1 MSEAATKSL
10 YREIFDFY
18 WKSHPVAAT
27 AMGIHHYDHHYGDY
41 SESYRQEHYAT
52 LRRYL
57 EQLESLD
64 LSSLSEDE
72 TVDRNVLIGHFT
84 TVLYDEVEQQ
94 ALSRQAY
101 LYPSEAL
108 QGVQSLQINYNL
120 PLDHRVLS
128 IIGRLKDMPRLF
140 AQGKENLNKHPESI
154 SQVSVSQALEAL
166 AHGKQFLEEILPPF
180 SGTVPHY
187 FKDLLDSNTIA
198 LRAMRDFEIFL
209 NELESL
215 ASEDFACGQSYFEFL
230 LKEKHMLN
238 YTMDELLDIGEHA
251 LSHTEKLLHEAA
263 TELGPEVSWK
273 QHIQQLKN
281 KYPEA
286 SELRQYYKQETE
298 RVRDFGI
305 EHDLYTLP
313 TQETLVIMETPLF
326 QRGLMPYSGYVSPA
340 PFDGNQT
347 GYFWVTPV
355 QESMSEDDRLHRLR
369 AHSIYDVILTTVHHA
384 YPGQHLLFVRANE
397 HPSEIR
403 RSFPDSFFA
412 SGWPLYC
419 EEMLYTEELYTDL
432 ETRLFQLR
440 DQLWRECRLILD
452 VKLHSGSIT
461 YQDAVQMLVDK
472 VGLDPLSA
480 ASEIKR
486 YILHPTVGCGYLLG
500 KREIVRLRQEVEELQ
515 GESFSLKHFHDTL
528 LSFGILPFSLLRE
541 QVLMHYQTAD

>member
-1 MSEAATKSL
+1 MSEAATNRL
-10 YREIFDFY
+10 YREMFDFY

-41 SESYRQEHYAT
+41 SESYRQTHYA
-52 LRRYL
+52 RIRDYL
-57 EQLESLD
+57 ETLKALDISQLSQ
-64 LSSLSEDE
+64 DE
-72 TVDRNVLIGHFT
+72 QVDRDILIGHFS
-84 TVLYDEVEQQ
+84 TVLYEEVQQ
-94 ALSRQAY
+94 DALSRQAY
-101 LYPSEAL
+101 LYPAEAL

-120 PLDHRVLS
+120 ALDHRVLS

-140 AQGKENLNKHPESI
+140 DQGKTNLQKNPEKI
-154 SQVSVSQALEAL
+154 SQVSVSQALDAL
-166 AHGKQFLEEILPPF
+166 AHGKQFLEEILPAF

-187 FKDLLDSNTIA
+187 FKDLLESNTIA
-198 LRAMRDFEIFL
+198 LRAMRDFEGFL
-209 NELESL
+209 NSLESS
-215 ASEDFACGQSYFEFL
+215 ATEDFACGREYFEFL
-230 LKEKHMLN
+230 LKEKHML
-238 YTMDELLDIGEHA
+238 YYAMDELLDIGQHA
-251 LSHTEKLLHEAA
+251 LEHTEKQLQEVAQ
-263 TELGPEVSWK
+263 ELGPDVSWK
-273 QHIQQLKN
+273 QHIQELKN
-281 KYPEA
+281 KYPA
-286 SELRQYYKQETE
+286 ADELRQYYKQEAE
-298 RVRDFGI
+298 RIRDFGLA
-305 EHDLYTLP
+305 HDLYTLP
-313 TQETLVIMETPLF
+313 EQETLIIMETPLF

-355 QESMSEDDRLHRLR
+355 QESLSEEDRLHRLR

-452 VKLHSGSIT
+452 VQLHNGSIT

-480 ASEIKR
+480 AGEIKR

-541 QVLMHYQTAD
+541 QVLKHYQQLA

>member
-1 MSEAATKSL
+1 MSEAATNHL
-10 YREIFDFY
+10 YREMFDFY

-41 SESYRQEHYAT
+41 SEEYREEHYQT
-52 LRRYL
+52 LRHYL
-57 EQLESLD
+57 NVLQNMDESQ
-64 LSSLSEDE
+64 LSEDE
-72 TVDRNVLIGHFT
+72 KVDRSVLMGHFS
-84 TVLYDEVEQQ
+84 TVLYEEVDQQ
-94 ALSRQAY
+94 ALSCQPY
-101 LYPSEAL
+101 LYPAEAL

-120 PLDHRVLS
+120 ALDHRVLS

-140 AQGKENLNKHPESI
+140 EQGKLNLEKNTAKI
-154 SQVSVSQALEAL
+154 SQVSVSQALDVL

-187 FKDLLDSNTIA
+187 FKDLLESNTIA
-198 LRAMRDFEIFL
+198 LRAMRDFEVFL
-209 NELESL
+209 NSLEGS
-215 ASEDFACGQSYFEFL
+215 ASEDFACGRAYFEYL
-230 LKEKHMLN
+230 LKEKHQL
-238 YTMDELLDIGEHA
+238 YYAMDELLEIGQHA
-251 LSHTEKLLHEAA
+251 LEHTEKQLKEVAN
-263 TELGPEVSWK
+263 ELGSDLSWK
-273 QHIQQLKN
+273 QRIQQLKN

-286 SELRQYYKQETE
+286 DELRQYYKQEAE
-298 RVRDFGI
+298 RIRDFGT
-305 EHDLYTLP
+305 EHELYTLP
-313 TQETLVIMETPLF
+313 EQETLIIMETPIF

-355 QESMSEDDRLHRLR
+355 QESMSEEERLDRLR
-369 AHSIYDVILTTVHHA
+369 AHSVYDVVLTTVHHA

-452 VKLHSGSIT
+452 VQLHSGSIS

-515 GESFSLKHFHDTL
+515 GEAFSLKHFHDTL

-541 QVLMHYQTAD
+541 QVMKHYQAR